1 MTFEDAL
8 YEVCFSLTAKD
19 AREPFFVYSRI
30 ADLMGN
36 SYDGKKKLEEF
47 FAVEKKIGILAY
59 VTRQVKGGARGAKE
73 RYEEVSDIMD
83 CNSYCKLVD
92 YMFKSR
98 KGVRID
104 ITNNG
109 SEHAKVDEKSK
120 TNDSEIKVSTSIKV
134 RESKRQNLK
143 ADNKVAPKC
152 EGIRRDDAG
161 RKESEVQMSAPVSNG
176 HEEYQS
182 GGGTCLSIIFVVLLF
197 VASVTALVLGGV
209 LKADWRIYKWIIS
222 VSSTVLIVMLVAGI
236 SSLLDFPVVDSVVY
250 CVLVIANAVLT
261 GVFFNAYYVVCY
273 WVSSTLVVTGI
284 AIAIK
289 AHEDLETACCLIDIG
304 GVLVAIATIVA
315 NALVMNY

>member
-8 YEVCFSLTAKD
+8 YEVCFSLTVKD

-30 ADLMGN
+30 ADLMGD
-36 SYDGKKKLEEF
+36 SYDGKKKLEKF
-47 FAVEKKIGILAY
+47 FAVEKRIGILAY

-73 RYEEVSDIMD
+73 RYEEVFDIMD

-98 KGVRID
+98 KGVKIEVK
-104 ITNNG
+104 NNG
-109 SEHAKVDEKSK
+109 LEHAKVDEKSK
-120 TNDSEIKVSTSIKV
+120 TDDSEIQVPTSIKV
-134 RESKRQNLK
+134 HESKRQNTK
-143 ADNKVAPKC
+143 VDNEVASKC
-152 EGIRRDDAG
+152 ESVKRNDAEQM
-161 RKESEVQMSAPVSNG
+161 KSEAPTSASVSG
-176 HEEYQS
+176 GSEEYQS
-182 GGGTCLSIIFVVLLF
+182 GGGTCLPMILVVLLF

-273 WVSSTLVVTGI
+273 WVSSTSVVAGI

-304 GVLVAIATIVA
+304 GVLAAIATIVA

>member
-36 SYDGKKKLEEF
+36 SYDGKKKLEKF
-47 FAVEKKIGILAY
+47 FTVEKRIGILAY

-109 SEHAKVDEKSK
+109 LEHAKVDEKSK
-120 TNDSEIKVSTSIKV
+120 TDDSEIQVPTSIKV
-134 RESKRQNLK
+134 RESKRQNAK
-143 ADNKVAPKC
+143 VDNEVASKC
-152 EGIRRDDAG
+152 ESVKRDNVEQ
-161 RKESEVQMSAPVSNG
+161 KESEAPTSASVSG
-176 HEEYQS
+176 GSEEYQS
-182 GGGTCLSIIFVVLLF
+182 GGGTCLPMIFVVLLF
-197 VASVTALVLGGV
+197 VASGTALVLGGV
-209 LKADWRIYKWIIS
+209 LKTDWRIYKWIIS
-222 VSSTVLIVMLVAGI
+222 VSSTVLIVMLVTGI

-250 CVLVIANAVLT
+250 CVLVIANAALT

-289 AHEDLETACCLIDIG
+289 AYEDLETACCLIDTG

>member
-8 YEVCFSLTAKD
+8 YEVCFLLTAKD

-36 SYDGKKKLEEF
+36 SYDGKKKLEKF
-47 FAVEKKIGILAY
+47 FAVEKRIGILAY

-98 KGVRID
+98 KGVRIN

-109 SEHAKVDEKSK
+109 LEHAKVDEKSK
-120 TNDSEIKVSTSIKV
+120 TDDSEIQVPTSIKV
-134 RESKRQNLK
+134 RESKRQNAK
-143 ADNKVAPKC
+143 VDNEVASKC
-152 EGIRRDDAG
+152 ESVKRDNAEQ
-161 RKESEVQMSAPVSNG
+161 KESEAPTSASVSG
-176 HEEYQS
+176 GSEEYQS
-182 GGGTCLSIIFVVLLF
+182 GGGTCLPMILVVLLF

-222 VSSTVLIVMLVAGI
+222 VSSTVLIVMLIAGI

-261 GVFFNAYYVVCY
+261 GAFFNAYYVVCY

-289 AHEDLETACCLIDIG
+289 AYEDLETACCLIDIG

>member
-1 MTFEDAL
+1 MTFEDAF

-36 SYDGKKKLEEF
+36 SYDGKKKLEKF
-47 FAVEKKIGILAY
+47 FTVEKRIGILAY

-109 SEHAKVDEKSK
+109 LEHAKVDEKSK
-120 TNDSEIKVSTSIKV
+120 TDDSEIQVPTSIKV
-134 RESKRQNLK
+134 RESKRQNAK
-143 ADNKVAPKC
+143 VDNEVASKC
-152 EGIRRDDAG
+152 ESVKRDNVEQ
-161 RKESEVQMSAPVSNG
+161 KESEAPTSASVSG
-176 HEEYQS
+176 GSEEYQS
-182 GGGTCLSIIFVVLLF
+182 GGGTCLPMIFVVLLF

-209 LKADWRIYKWIIS
+209 LKTDWRIYKWIIS
-222 VSSTVLIVMLVAGI
+222 VSSTVLIVMLVTGI

-250 CVLVIANAVLT
+250 CVLVIANAALT
-261 GVFFNAYYVVCY
+261 GVFFYASYVGCF
-273 WVSSTLVVTGI
+273 WVFL
-284 AIAIK
+284 
-289 AHEDLETACCLIDIG
+289 
-304 GVLVAIATIVA
+304 
-315 NALVMNY
+315 

>member
-19 AREPFFVYSRI
+19 AREPFFVYFPI
-30 ADLMGN
+30 AELKRN
-36 SYDGKKKLEEF
+36 SYDGKKKLEKF
-47 FAVEKKIGILAY
+47 FTVEKRIGILAY

-73 RYEEVSDIMD
+73 KYEEVSDIMD

-98 KGVRID
+98 KGVRIN

-109 SEHAKVDEKSK
+109 LEHAKVGNE
-120 TNDSEIKVSTSIKV
+120 
-134 RESKRQNLK
+134 
-143 ADNKVAPKC
+143 VASKC
-152 EGIRRDDAG
+152 ESVKRDNAEQ
-161 RKESEVQMSAPVSNG
+161 KESEAPTSASVSG
-176 HEEYQS
+176 GSEEYQS
-182 GGGTCLSIIFVVLLF
+182 GGGTCLPMILVVLLF

-289 AHEDLETACCLIDIG
+289 AYEDLETACCLIDIG